1 MAFNG
6 QNLLVPLET
15 NFRNISSSGF
25 TYFVTLKVYIYLIF
39 LQSTSVIT
47 QKLVCVYANYQLK
60 KALFFNVNFND
71 YYL

>member
-15 NFRNISSSGF
+15 NFRNISSSEF

-39 LQSTSVIT
+39 LQPTSVIT
-47 QKLVCVYANYQLK
+47 QKLVCVCVCVCKLSIK
-60 KALFFNVNFND
+60 EGLVF
-71 YYL
+71 